1 MTHKFTNKNVYICTL
16 LSNHK
21 KTNHG
26 NNNAIMLRIA
36 IQSKGRLNEQ
46 SLELIREIGID
57 IDDSKRKFLSQAANF
72 PLEVLYMRDDDIPQL
87 VAGDIANLGI
97 VGLNEV
103 EEKGLDVQ
111 VIEKLGFGGCRISLA
126 IPKNEEYEGLEY
138 FNGKR
143 IATSY
148 PVILKKFLDRNG
160 IDAKIEVI
168 TGSVE
173 ISPAAGIAD
182 AIFDIVS
189 SGGTLV
195 SNGLKEVEKVFF
207 SEAVLISNGKLSEEE
222 KAALEEMLFRI
233 HSTKVSKGKKY
244 LLMNLPQSALEE
256 AIKILPAMRSPTVM
270 PLAAEGWCSMHS
282 VVDASQLWEKIRQLK
297 AIGAEGILV
306 LNVDK
311 IIP

>member
-1 MTHKFTNKNVYICTL
+1 
-16 LSNHK
+16 
-21 KTNHG
+21 
-26 NNNAIMLRIA
+26 MLRIA
-36 IQSKGRLNEQ
+36 IQSKGRLNEDSTALFQ
-46 SLELIREIGID
+46 EIGISV
-57 IDDSKRKFLSQAANF
+57 DDSKRKFLSQSANF
-72 PLEVLYMRDDDIPQL
+72 PLEVLYMRDDDIPQV
-87 VAGDIANLGI
+87 VASGTASLGI

-103 EEKGLDVQ
+103 EEKGVDVEI
-111 VIEKLGFGGCRISLA
+111 VERLGFGGCRISLA
-126 IPKNEEYEGLEY
+126 IPKAEAYEGPEY

-148 PVILKKFLDRNG
+148 PRILKKYLDEKG
-160 IDAKIEVI
+160 IEAKIEVI

-173 ISPAAGIAD
+173 IAPAAGIAD

-195 SNGLKEVEKVFF
+195 SNGLKEVEQVFW
-207 SEAVLISNGKLSEEE
+207 SEAVLIAGPGLSGEDRKLLDEI
-222 KAALEEMLFRI
+222 LFRLD
-233 HSTKVSKGKKY
+233 SVKVSRGKKY
-244 LLMNLPQSALEE
+244 LLMNLPTGSVEE
-256 AIKILPAMRSPTVM
+256 AVKILPAMRSPTVM

-282 VVDASQLWEKIRQLK
+282 VVDAADLWEKIRQLK

>member
-1 MTHKFTNKNVYICTL
+1 
-16 LSNHK
+16 
-21 KTNHG
+21 
-26 NNNAIMLRIA
+26 MLRIA
-36 IQSKGRLNEQ
+36 IQSKGRLNEDSTALFQ
-46 SLELIREIGID
+46 EIGISV
-57 IDDSKRKFLSQAANF
+57 DDSKRKFLSQSANF
-72 PLEVLYMRDDDIPQL
+72 PLEVLYMRDDDIPQV
-87 VAGDIANLGI
+87 VASGTASLGI

-103 EEKGLDVQ
+103 EEKGVDVEI
-111 VIEKLGFGGCRISLA
+111 VERLGFGGCRISLA
-126 IPKNEEYEGLEY
+126 IPKAETYEGPEY

-148 PVILKKFLDRNG
+148 PRILKKYLDEKG
-160 IDAKIEVI
+160 IEAKIEVI

-173 ISPAAGIAD
+173 IAPAAGIAD

-195 SNGLKEVEKVFF
+195 SNGLKEVEQVFW
-207 SEAVLISNGKLSEEE
+207 SEAVLIAGPGLSGEDRKLLDEI
-222 KAALEEMLFRI
+222 LFRLD
-233 HSTKVSKGKKY
+233 SVKVSRGKKY
-244 LLMNLPQSALEE
+244 LLMNLPTGSVEE
-256 AIKILPAMRSPTVM
+256 AVKILPAMRSPTVM

-282 VVDASQLWEKIRQLK
+282 VVDAADLWEKIRQLK